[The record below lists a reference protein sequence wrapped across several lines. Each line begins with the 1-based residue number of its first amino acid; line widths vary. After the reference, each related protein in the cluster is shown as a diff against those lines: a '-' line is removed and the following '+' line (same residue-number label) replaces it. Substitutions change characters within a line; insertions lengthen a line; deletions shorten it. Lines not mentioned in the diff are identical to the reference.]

1 MRDLALK
8 VIAGGTVGAFDGAD
22 VPSAQK
28 TVPFACEFLGV
39 VINLSATPTNAHSAD
54 VLVNASEIAGTTV
67 DIKFPATT
75 RRGFFPPDRRVFLQ
89 AGERIKF
96 RSNGENAVPDDYVAS
111 WSLIFKPLSPRP
123 VGEIWLDGELIT
135 DIAAAATFSPRK
147 CVPFAC
153 ELKGV
158 ALAPSSPTNGAVN
171 LNLYVDGVITTADI
185 LLPNPSGGGY
195 FVFDEPVHLKEGGE
209 IFLETDGQGT
219 SGSQAFVTYVLSPIT
234 SKIPAGWEYQAFTGV
249 LAFQTATGEFV
260 DVVSP
265 CDGKVRNLVTHWPE
279 PINTTPNTGAT
290 FDLEV
295 NGSKPTGTP
304 IYRNAEDARDE
315 VGLSVPIENM
325 HHVFVEAGD
334 LIRVECNGEQVAA
347 TANGTAG
354 IWIEPMGQIAG
365 GGP

>member
-8 VIAGGTVGAFDGAD
+8 VVTGGIKTAFDVGTAF
-22 VPSAQK
+22 SLQK
-28 TVPFACEFLGV
+28 AVPFACELVGV
-39 VINLSATPTNAHSAD
+39 VINLSAAPTNAHSVD
-54 VLVNASEIAGTTV
+54 VLINAGEIPGTAV
-67 DIKFPATT
+67 DIKFPADIQQ
-75 RRGFFPPDRRVFLQ
+75 GFFPPDRRVFMQ
-89 AGERIKF
+89 AGDRI
-96 RSNGENAVPDDYVAS
+96 RLASNGENESPDAYDATFAH
-111 WSLIFKPLSPRP
+111 IFKPLSPRP
-123 VGEIWLDGELIT
+123 VGEIWLDGET
-135 DIAAAATFSPRK
+135 FADIDTPSTTTTRK

-158 ALAPSSPTNGAVN
+158 AVSISVA
-171 LNLYVDGVITTADI
+171 LNAEITLSVYVDGADSGVEIVLPDGSTT
-185 LLPNPSGGGY
+185 GY
-195 FVFDEPVHLKEGGE
+195 FALDEQLHLKEGAS
-209 IFLETDGQGT
+209 ISLESDGA
-219 SGSQAFVTYVLSPIT
+219 GSAGDQAFVTYALAPIT
-234 SKIPAGWEYQAFTGV
+234 TKVPVGWVYQGFRGA
-249 LAFQTATGEFV
+249 LAFQTAAGEFEDIV
-260 DVVSP
+260 AP

-304 IYRNAEDARDE
+304 IYRNEEDARDE

-334 LIRVECNGEQVAA
+334 LITVECNGEQVAA
-347 TANGTAG
+347 TNTGVAG